1 MKRLMKINNEI
12 QQLASLRDW
21 LLPMLMNGQVN
32 VGAAGSKMDIT
43 GEGMDVAA
51 EPKSSIR

>member
-51 EPKSSIR
+51 EPEK